1 MKQLLLS
8 LLFIPTSL
16 LSQQLGQIE
25 SVEYD
30 PANARFLVSNAT
42 EVVVVD
48 GNGEPTGVV
57 GGDASASYGMEV
69 MGNLLFTIDNN
80 RVKAFELTTG
90 MQQMSLTITGASFL
104 NGMASNGTD
113 QLWVSDFSGKRIY
126 AIDVSDILNPTYT
139 TLVTFPASD
148 PSPNGLL
155 YEPENNRL
163 LFVTWGAA
171 AKVKA
176 IDLATNAITQL
187 FSGTNGNMDGIDRDA
202 YGHYF
207 ISSWSPASRIT
218 RYDSDFTN
226 AQTITVSNLLQP
238 ADIAYATEIDTLI
251 IPSVGN
257 SNVYFVGFPNA
268 AEVRENTNTLE
279 LSLFPNPTAAVAT
292 LRFHAPTGGEAQVEI
307 MDMQGRSVLVAH
319 KGTLPAGE
327 QVLVFPVD
335 ALSAGKYTVR
345 VIMEGMETS
354 TIGMV
359 KWGE

>member
-1 MKQLLLS
+1 MKHLLLS
-8 LLFIPTSL
+8 LLFAPTAL
-16 LSQQLGQIE
+16 LAQQLGQIE

-30 PANARFLVSNAT
+30 PVNARFLVSNAT

-48 GNGEPTGVV
+48 GYGEPTGVV

-90 MQQMSLTITGASFL
+90 MQQMSLTITGATFL
-104 NGMASNGTD
+104 NGMASNGSD

-139 TLVTFPASD
+139 TLVTFPSSD

-207 ISSWSPASRIT
+207 ISSWAPSSRIT

-268 AEVRENTNTLE
+268 ASVRENTNTLE
-279 LSLFPNPTAAVAT
+279 LSLFPNPTAEVAT
-292 LRFHAPTGGEAQVEI
+292 LRFHTPTGGEAHVEI
-307 MDMQGRSVLVAH
+307 MDMQGRSVLMVH

-335 ALSAGKYTVR
+335 QLTAGKYTLRLV
-345 VIMEGMETS
+345 MDGMETS

-359 KWGE
+359 KMGE